1 MVMRPEEFHAH
12 AMLAAD
18 EEGRLPLSRMAGWEV
33 FPFEQDGA
41 ASGPAGAA
49 GAPGA
54 AAPGGER
61 AGVPGLLG
69 RPCGGLVG

>member
-1 MVMRPEEFHAH
+1 MVMSPEEFYAH

-33 FPFEQDGA
+33 FPFEPDGLR
-41 ASGPAGAA
+41 GPAGAT

-54 AAPGGER
+54 TAPGGER
-61 AGVPGLLG
+61 AAVPGLLG
-69 RPCGGLVG
+69 RPCGGLVR